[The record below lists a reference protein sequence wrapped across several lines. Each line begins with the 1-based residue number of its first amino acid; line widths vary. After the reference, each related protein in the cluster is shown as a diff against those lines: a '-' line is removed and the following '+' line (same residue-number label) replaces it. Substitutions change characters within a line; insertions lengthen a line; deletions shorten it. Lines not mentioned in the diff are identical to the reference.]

1 MYNSN
6 PYIFIP
12 FYLIK
17 SINGKVVIL
26 PTPIQK
32 HITINRFISPY
43 LKYFVFRIIS
53 INCYSKFFIAV
64 KHYLT
69 MTVYIKYVF
78 TIILLIEVQIQTMR
92 Y

>member
-53 INCYSKFFIAV
+53 MNCYSELIIALNFIQLQILRDGIY
-64 KHYLT
+64 KICFHYYF
-69 MTVYIKYVF
+69 VN
-78 TIILLIEVQIQTMR
+78 
-92 Y
+92 